1 MRQSNRDLWRYY
13 DVANAKYFKNKLP
26 KDIPIR
32 FAKLQPHVLGKTYV
46 CNHGIPRAIEISEKL
61 KNTSCHT
68 ILTMLH
74 EMVHVEHPQWK
85 GHGRHF
91 DAAMLRL
98 AKQGAFSG
106 LW

>member
-1 MRQSNRDLWRYY
+1 MRQSNSDLWRYY

-46 CNHGIPRAIEISEKL
+46 CNHGIAQGIEISERL
-61 KNTSCHT
+61 RSASAHT
-68 ILTMLH
+68 IMTMLH

-91 DAAMLRL
+91 DGAMLRL
-98 AKQGAFSG
+98 AKAGALNG